1 MPAERRLL
9 ILGGVAGLLLL
20 ALACLLL
27 AAPGET
33 PSPVPVAPPPPPVAA
48 PPQQPAPPPVSPAAS
63 PEGLRLHGVTGA
75 GAIIAMPSGNQRLV
89 MLGRDVLPGL
99 KLEQVRVDH
108 ALLRSGAGAFRLDFT
123 GVTAADAP
131 AAPVPAAAAPE
142 AAQREETLRYRL
154 GLEPRR
160 TGERIA
166 SHVVR
171 PGANLPVLAR
181 AGLRPG
187 DVILRVNGSQL
198 DEERL
203 EELAWT
209 IANSERVEFEI
220 ERGGRPMR
228 LATTGGLAR

>member
-9 ILGGVAGLLLL
+9 LLGGVAGLLLL
-20 ALACLLL
+20 ALAYVLL
-27 AAPGET
+27 AGRDET
-33 PSPVPVAPPPPPVAA
+33 PPRAPALPPPLSATSAAQPVPPPPVT
-48 PPQQPAPPPVSPAAS
+48 PATS

-75 GAIIAMPSGNQRLV
+75 GAIIAMPNGNQRLV

-99 KLEQVRVDH
+99 KLEHVRVDH
-108 ALLRSGAGAFRLDFT
+108 AMLRSAAGVFRLDFT
-123 GVTAADAP
+123 GITAANAP
-131 AAPVPAAAAPE
+131 AAPVPVAAASD

-160 TGERIA
+160 IGERIA

-209 IANSERVEFEI
+209 VANSERVEFEI
-220 ERGGRPMR
+220 EREGRPMR
-228 LATTGGLAR
+228 FATSGGLTK

>member
-1 MPAERRLL
+1 MPAERRRLL
-9 ILGGVAGLLLL
+9 ILGGIAGLLVLVL
-20 ALACLLL
+20 AYMMLAGPEVPP
-27 AAPGET
+27 AT
-33 PSPVPVAPPPPPVAA
+33 PSPPPPPPPVAA
-48 PPQQPAPPPVSPAAS
+48 APPPAPPPVAPAAS

-75 GAIIAMPSGNQRLV
+75 GAIIAMPDGNQRLV
-89 MLGRDVLPGL
+89 RLGRDVLPGL
-99 KLEQVRVDH
+99 KLEQVRLDH
-108 ALLRSGAGAFRLDFT
+108 ALLRSAAGAFRLDFT
-123 GVTAADAP
+123 GVTAAGAP
-131 AAPVPAAAAPE
+131 AVPVQPAAADE

-160 TGERIA
+160 VGERIA

-171 PGANLPVLAR
+171 PGANLPVLQR

-203 EELAWT
+203 AELAWT

-220 ERGGRPMR
+220 ERDGRPMR
-228 LATTGGLAR
+228 LATNGGLSR